1 MHLKSFLLSTAIG
14 LSLYAP
20 PANAADIARHHA
32 APAPI
37 AMPAAP
43 DLSWTGPYVGA
54 ELGFSQFQL
63 HNRDNTNPPTPSIA
77 ATTKLPNGG
86 IIGLYVGSNFLV
98 APHIIAGIEGNID
111 ASNIRGRLAAPT
123 LDGKPQ
129 PDVWY
134 QYNEKY
140 SADARLRLGYA
151 TGHFMPYIAGGA
163 SLAATEVTA
172 EKPKNVYLKP
182 SLVEGWNVGGGVE
195 YAINNHLLARVDYSM
210 RHFAKYYLNTPIPG
224 GETTTE
230 NKNIGLTSHALRLG
244 VAYKF

>member
-14 LSLYAP
+14 LSLYAA

-37 AMPAAP
+37 AMQAAP

-63 HNRDNTNPPTPSIA
+63 HNRDNINPLSQSIA

-98 APHIIAGIEGNID
+98 APHIIAGVEGNID
-111 ASNIRGRLAAPT
+111 ASNIRGRLAEVTP
-123 LDGKPQ
+123 DG
-129 PDVWY
+129 WY

-172 EKPKNVYLKP
+172 GKPKNAYFKP

-210 RHFAKYYLNTPIPG
+210 RHFAKYYLTPLDSD
-224 GETTTE
+224 GELSIE

-244 VAYKF
+244 IAYKF